1 MKKFLV
7 CCLLASAISILSAGC
22 QDKTNTR
29 EGDELVRTWE
39 QNIKDTETGG
49 LLS

>member
-22 QDKTNTR
+22 QDKPNTR

-49 LLS
+49 LLT